1 MDWFIEAL
9 LIVGLIFVSVY
20 SIRVN
25 QEAIQAMNDLNK
37 QIQVMFVKS

>member
-1 MDWFIEAL
+1 MDWFIETL

-25 QEAIQAMNDLNK
+25 QETMQAMNELNK
-37 QIQVMFVKS
+37 QIQIMFIKS

>member
-1 MDWFIEAL
+1 MDWFIEML
-9 LIVGLIFVSVY
+9 LIVGLIFISAY

-25 QEAIQAMNDLNK
+25 QEAMQTMNELNK